1 MTEEETGGDIMEE
14 IALGREHPEL
24 NDGLLVMRAKLE
36 RDIREAEAL
45 RAELKR
51 LRARNGGTRA

>member
-1 MTEEETGGDIMEE
+1 MCEEELEDMEE
-14 IALGREHPEL
+14 IVMGRESPEL

-51 LRARNGGTRA
+51 IRARNGGTRA

>member
-14 IALGREHPEL
+14 IELGQENPEL
-24 NDGLLVMRAKLE
+24 NDGLLVMRAKME

-51 LRARNGGTRA
+51 LRARNGGKRA

>member
-14 IALGREHPEL
+14 IELGRENPEL

-51 LRARNGGTRA
+51 LRARNGGKRA